1 MTSPARLR
9 QRLQRLR
16 DEHARLLQAAF
27 DTSPLWRG
35 QVRHVQRKCGK
46 PTCRCTRG
54 ERHAATVLADRSGS
68 GLRNFTPKGKDLD
81 RFTEMT
87 EAYRELRQ
95 RRSRLVEIQGEM
107 LRIFDALESTRR
119 DLAVRR
125 FGGRLSARGP
135 GGT

>member
-1 MTSPARLR
+1 MSSPARLR
-9 QRLQRLR
+9 QKLRRLR
-16 DEHARLLQAAF
+16 DEHARLLEAAF
-27 DTSPLWRG
+27 ATSPLWRG

-54 ERHAATVLADRSGS
+54 ERHAATVLADRSGAK
-68 GLRNFTPKGKDLD
+68 LRNFTPKGKDLE

-87 EAYRELRQ
+87 EAYRDLRKK
-95 RRSRLVEIQGEM
+95 RSRLVESQGEM
-107 LRIFDALESTRR
+107 LRIFDALAAARR

-125 FGGRLSARGP
+125 YGGRLSAKGP